1 MKKILTT
8 ILIFLASF
16 SFGQFDANNLVN
28 QVMEVQAM
36 RELNQFRDNVIKEV
50 KSLNLANAT
59 PEQIDAVS
67 ASYDKMKTT
76 YNTLI
81 SQVKQDVLDF
91 KNLKKMAKSSDE
103 VSRRY
108 YQTLNQTK
116 NIFNNEF
123 IPVCVEISQ
132 DRSGLLALIFPLIE
146 KGVRFIIDAI
156 KNHKL
161 KKEIFLDE
169 LLNVVNTKFNGA
181 LFLPEWNS
189 LVTSSNFKR
198 YNSNSTLSINS
209 TDVVIDNTSNNTGAK
224 KGKLSAVDTNTIINN
239 NVDNTIVEPVNTG
252 SKSAKVNIQY
262 PALKELSGNIEFV
275 ATDGMGFLSNMDF
288 SLPEKSRNLTVGS
301 KVQFSKNSL
310 VSQKSWG
317 PGTSI
322 QIKIK
327 NTGFL
332 YALSF
337 NDGDV
342 CYSIYPYTQ
351 DWLTSFSMGQKDRNL
366 IVGPLMLKDEKG
378 VVTIPSKNIETGEE
392 NFIFISG
399 TSKKEQL
406 LLILSKSELDLTQV
420 SDAIQT
426 GTGTFEERVNAALGT
441 NGIGEGILLEKN
453 GSSVNFKIKDE
464 NTYLIPLIFEIR
476 RS

>member
-1 MKKILTT
+1 
-8 ILIFLASF
+8 
-16 SFGQFDANNLVN
+16 
-28 QVMEVQAM
+28 MEVQAM
-36 RELNQFRDNVIKEV
+36 RELNQFRENVIKEV
-50 KSLNLANAT
+50 KSLDLTNAT
-59 PEQIDAVS
+59 PEQIDMVS
-67 ASYDKMKTT
+67 ASYDKMKIT

-91 KNLKKMAKSSDE
+91 KNLKKMSKSSEE

-123 IPVCVEISQ
+123 IPACAEISQ

-198 YNSNSTLSINS
+198 YNSSSTIGINS
-209 TDVVIDNTSNNTGAK
+209 ID
-224 KGKLSAVDTNTIINN
+224 VDTTNTDI
-239 NVDNTIVEPVNTG
+239 VDPVITGQKSSKLIV
-252 SKSAKVNIQY
+252 QY
-262 PALKELSGNIEFV
+262 PALKDLSGNIEFIT
-275 ATDGMGFLSNMDF
+275 TDAMGNPSIMDF
-288 SLPEKSRNLTVGS
+288 NLPEKSRDLTVG
-301 KVQFSKNSL
+301 KKIQFSKKSL
-310 VSQKSWG
+310 VSQKSWDE
-317 PGTSI
+317 GTSI

-332 YALSF
+332 YVISY
-337 NDGDV
+337 NSGDI
-342 CYSIYPYTQ
+342 CYPIYPYSQ
-351 DWLTSFSMGQKDRNL
+351 EWLTGFTMGQKNRNL
-366 IVGPLMLKDEKG
+366 IVGPLMLKDEND

-399 TSKKEQL
+399 HREKEQL
-406 LLILSKSELDLTQV
+406 LLILSKSELDMNQIA
-420 SDAIQT
+420 DAIEAN
-426 GTGTFEERVNAALGT
+426 TGTFEEKVNAALGT
-441 NGIGEGILLEKN
+441 SGIGEGITLEKN
-453 GSSVNFKIKDE
+453 GTSVNFKITDE
-464 NTYLIPLIFEIR
+464 NTYLIPLIFEIKR
-476 RS
+476 R

>member
-8 ILIFLASF
+8 ILIFLVSF
-16 SFGQFDANNLVN
+16 SFGQFDAANLVN

-36 RELNQFRDNVIKEV
+36 RELNQFRENVIKEV
-50 KSLNLANAT
+50 KSLNLSNAT

-67 ASYDKMKTT
+67 NSYNKMKTT

-91 KNLKKMAKSSDE
+91 KNLKKMSKSSEE
-103 VSRRY
+103 VSKRY

-116 NIFNNEF
+116 EIFNNEF
-123 IPVCVEISQ
+123 IPVCAEISQ

-156 KNHKL
+156 RNNKM

-181 LFLPEWNS
+181 LFLPEWNT
-189 LVTSSNFKR
+189 LVTNSNFKR
-198 YNSNSTLSINS
+198 YNSSTIGTNSNDIVYIENTTNVNGTKKGKLATVVDTN
-209 TDVVIDNTSNNTGAK
+209 VVIDNT
-224 KGKLSAVDTNTIINN
+224 
-239 NVDNTIVEPVNTG
+239 DNTVIDPVNTAG
-252 SKSAKVNIQY
+252 KAKVSIQY
-262 PALKELSGNIEFV
+262 PALKELSGNIEFI
-275 ATDGMGFLSNMDF
+275 ATDGVGVLSNMDF
-288 SLPEKSRNLTVGS
+288 SLPEKSRNLTVGT

-317 PGTSI
+317 AGTSI

-342 CYSIYPYTQ
+342 CYPIYPYTQ

-406 LLILSKSELDLTQV
+406 LLILSKSELDLAQV
-420 SDAIQT
+420 SDVIQS

-476 RS
+476 RN

>member
-1 MKKILTT
+1 MKKLLTT

-16 SFGQFDANNLVN
+16 SFGQFDAANLVN

-36 RELNQFRDNVIKEV
+36 RELNQFRENVIKEV
-50 KSLNLANAT
+50 KSLNLTNAT

-67 ASYDKMKTT
+67 ASYDKMKVT

-91 KNLKKMAKSSDE
+91 KNLKKMSKSSDE

-108 YQTLNQTK
+108 YQTLNETK

-123 IPVCVEISQ
+123 IPVCAEISQ

-181 LFLPEWNS
+181 LYLPEWNS
-189 LVTSSNFKR
+189 LVTNSNFKR
-198 YNSNSTLSINS
+198 NNINNTSMKLGINS
-209 TDVVIDNTSNNTGAK
+209 TDV
-224 KGKLSAVDTNTIINN
+224 L
-239 NVDNTIVEPVNTG
+239 VDNTTVINTNKKNKLSSIVDTTTNIDNSPINSVNTG
-252 SKSAKVNIQY
+252 SKSGKVDIQY
-262 PALKELSGNIEFV
+262 PALKELSGNIEFI
-275 ATDGMGFLSNMDF
+275 ATDGMGILSNMDF

-317 PGTSI
+317 DGTSI

-342 CYSIYPYTQ
+342 CYPIYPYTQ
-351 DWLTSFSMGQKDRNL
+351 EWMTSFSMGQKDRNL

-378 VVTIPSKNIETGEE
+378 VVTIPSKNVETGEE

-406 LLILSKSELDLTQV
+406 LLILSKSELDLSQV
-420 SDAIQT
+420 SEAIQNS
-426 GTGTFEERVNAALGT
+426 TGTFEERVNSALGT
-441 NGIGEGILLEKN
+441 NGIGDGILLEKN

-476 RS
+476 RN

>member
-16 SFGQFDANNLVN
+16 SFGQFDANDLVN

-36 RELNQFRDNVIKEV
+36 RELNQFRENVIKEV
-50 KSLNLANAT
+50 KSLNLTNAT

-67 ASYDKMKTT
+67 ASYDKMKVT

-91 KNLKKMAKSSDE
+91 KNLKKMSKSSEE
-103 VSRRY
+103 VSKRY

-123 IPVCVEISQ
+123 IPVCAEISQ

-181 LFLPEWNS
+181 LFLPEWNT

-198 YNSNSTLSINS
+198 YNTNTTISINS
-209 TDVVIDNTSNNTGAK
+209 TDVVVDNYNGDK
-224 KGKLSAVDTNTIINN
+224 KGKLMPVVDTDTITNNT
-239 NVDNTIVEPVNTG
+239 VDNTG
-252 SKSAKVNIQY
+252 KSSKINVQY

-275 ATDGMGFLSNMDF
+275 ATDAMGVLSNMDF
-288 SLPEKSRNLTVGS
+288 SLPEKSRNLTVGT

-317 PGTSI
+317 EGTSI

-337 NDGDV
+337 NDGDI
-342 CYSIYPYTQ
+342 CYPIYPYTQ
-351 DWLTSFSMGQKDRNL
+351 EWLTSFSMGQKDRNL
-366 IVGPLMLKDEKG
+366 IVGPLMLKDERG

-420 SDAIQT
+420 CEAIQS
-426 GTGTFEERVNAALGT
+426 GTGTFEEKVNSALGT
-441 NGIGEGILLEKN
+441 NGIGEGILLEKS
-453 GSSVNFKIKDE
+453 GSVVNFKIKDE
-464 NTYLIPLIFEIR
+464 NTFLIPLIFEIR
-476 RS
+476 RN

>member
-1 MKKILTT
+1 MKKLLTT
-8 ILIFLASF
+8 LLLFLASF
-16 SFGQFDANNLVN
+16 SFGQFDANDLVN

-36 RELNQFRDNVIKEV
+36 RELNQFRENVIKEV
-50 KSLNLANAT
+50 KSLDLTNAT
-59 PEQIDAVS
+59 PEQIDMVS
-67 ASYDKMKTT
+67 SSYDKMKIT

-91 KNLKKMAKSSDE
+91 KNLKKMSKSSEE

-123 IPVCVEISQ
+123 IPACAEISQ

-189 LVTSSNFKR
+189 LVTSSNFNR
-198 YNSNSTLSINS
+198 YNSSSTIGINS
-209 TDVVIDNTSNNTGAK
+209 TDVV
-224 KGKLSAVDTNTIINN
+224 
-239 NVDNTIVEPVNTG
+239 VDNTVTNNDKKNKLGSVVDTTNNTDIVDPVITG
-252 SKSAKVNIQY
+252 QKSSKLVVQY
-262 PALKELSGNIEFV
+262 PALKDLSGNIEFV
-275 ATDGMGFLSNMDF
+275 TTDVMGNPSIMDF
-288 SLPEKSRNLTVGS
+288 NLPEKSRDLTVGK
-301 KVQFSKNSL
+301 KVQFSKKSL
-310 VSQKSWG
+310 VSQKSWDE
-317 PGTSI
+317 GTSI
-322 QIKIK
+322 QIKVK

-332 YALSF
+332 YVISY
-337 NDGDV
+337 NSGDI
-342 CYSIYPYTQ
+342 CYPIYPYSQ
-351 DWLTSFSMGQKDRNL
+351 EWLTGFTMGQKNRNL
-366 IVGPLMLKDEKG
+366 IVGPLMLKDENG

-399 TSKKEQL
+399 HREKEQL
-406 LLILSKSELDLTQV
+406 LLILSKSELDMNQIA
-420 SDAIQT
+420 DAIEAN
-426 GTGTFEERVNAALGT
+426 TGTFEEKVNAALGT
-441 NGIGEGILLEKN
+441 SGIGEGITLEKN
-453 GSSVNFKIKDE
+453 GTSVNFKITDE
-464 NTYLIPLIFEIR
+464 NTYLIPLIFEIKR
-476 RS
+476 R

>member
-16 SFGQFDANNLVN
+16 SFGQFDANDLVN

-50 KSLNLANAT
+50 KSLNLTNAT

-67 ASYDKMKTT
+67 ASYDKMKVT

-91 KNLKKMAKSSDE
+91 KNLKKMSKSSEE
-103 VSRRY
+103 VSKRY

-123 IPVCVEISQ
+123 IPVCAEISQ

-181 LFLPEWNS
+181 LFLPEWNT

-198 YNSNSTLSINS
+198 YNTNTTISINS
-209 TDVVIDNTSNNTGAK
+209 TDVVVDNYNGDK
-224 KGKLSAVDTNTIINN
+224 KGKLMPVVDTNTITNN
-239 NVDNTIVEPVNTG
+239 TVDNTG
-252 SKSAKVNIQY
+252 KSSKINVQY

-275 ATDGMGFLSNMDF
+275 ATDAMGILSTMDF
-288 SLPEKSRNLTVGS
+288 SLPEKSRNLTVGT

-317 PGTSI
+317 EGTSI

-337 NDGDV
+337 NDGDI
-342 CYSIYPYTQ
+342 CYPIYPYTQ
-351 DWLTSFSMGQKDRNL
+351 EWLTSFSMGQKDRNL

-420 SDAIQT
+420 CNVIQS
-426 GTGTFEERVNAALGT
+426 GTGTFEEKVNSALGT
-441 NGIGEGILLEKN
+441 SGIGEGILLEKT

-464 NTYLIPLIFEIR
+464 NTFLIPLIFEIR
-476 RS
+476 RN

>member
-16 SFGQFDANNLVN
+16 SFGQFDANDLVN

-50 KSLNLANAT
+50 KSLNLTNAT

-67 ASYDKMKTT
+67 ASYDKMKVT

-91 KNLKKMAKSSDE
+91 KNLKKMTKSSEE
-103 VSRRY
+103 VSKRY

-189 LVTSSNFKR
+189 IVTSSNFKR
-198 YNSNSTLSINS
+198 YNNTSTQIGINS
-209 TDVVIDNTSNNTGAK
+209 MDVV
-224 KGKLSAVDTNTIINN
+224 
-239 NVDNTIVEPVNTG
+239 VDNTTTVNGSKKAKLSPVIDTTTVDNTNVESVNT
-252 SKSAKVNIQY
+252 KVSIQY
-262 PALKELSGNIEFV
+262 PALKELYGNIEFIV
-275 ATDGMGFLSNMDF
+275 GDGLGNDSNMEF
-288 SLPEKSRNLTVGS
+288 SLPERSRDLTVGK
-301 KVQFSKNSL
+301 KVQYSKNSL
-310 VSQKSWG
+310 VSTKSYG
-317 PGTSI
+317 EGI
-322 QIKIK
+322 YFQVKIK

-332 YALSF
+332 YVISY

-342 CYSIYPYTQ
+342 CYPVYPYSQ
-351 DWLTSFSMGQKDRNL
+351 EWITSFNMGQKNRNL
-366 IVGPLMLKDEKG
+366 IVGPLMLK
-378 VVTIPSKNIETGEE
+378 
-392 NFIFISG
+392 
-399 TSKKEQL
+399 
-406 LLILSKSELDLTQV
+406 
-420 SDAIQT
+420 
-426 GTGTFEERVNAALGT
+426 
-441 NGIGEGILLEKN
+441 
-453 GSSVNFKIKDE
+453 
-464 NTYLIPLIFEIR
+464 
-476 RS
+476 

>member
-8 ILIFLASF
+8 ILIFLVSF
-16 SFGQFDANNLVN
+16 SFGQFDAANLVN

-36 RELNQFRDNVIKEV
+36 RELNQFRENVIKEV
-50 KSLNLANAT
+50 KSLNLSNAT

-67 ASYDKMKTT
+67 NSYNKMKTT

-91 KNLKKMAKSSDE
+91 KNLKKMSKSSEE
-103 VSRRY
+103 VSKRY

-116 NIFNNEF
+116 EIFNNEF
-123 IPVCVEISQ
+123 IPVCAEISQ

-156 KNHKL
+156 RNNKM

-181 LFLPEWNS
+181 LFLPEWNT
-189 LVTSSNFKR
+189 LVTNSNFKR
-198 YNSNSTLSINS
+198 YNSSTIGTNSNDIVYIENTTNVNGTKKGKLATVVDTN
-209 TDVVIDNTSNNTGAK
+209 VVIDNT
-224 KGKLSAVDTNTIINN
+224 
-239 NVDNTIVEPVNTG
+239 DNTVIDPVNTAG
-252 SKSAKVNIQY
+252 KAKVSIQY
-262 PALKELSGNIEFV
+262 PALKELSGNIEFI
-275 ATDGMGFLSNMDF
+275 ATDGMGVLSNMDF
-288 SLPEKSRNLTVGS
+288 SLPEKSRNLTVGT

-317 PGTSI
+317 AGTSI

-342 CYSIYPYTQ
+342 CYPIYPYTQ

-406 LLILSKSELDLTQV
+406 LLILSKSELDLAQV
-420 SDAIQT
+420 SDVIQS

-476 RS
+476 RN

>member
-16 SFGQFDANNLVN
+16 SFGQFDANDLVN

-50 KSLNLANAT
+50 KSLNLTNAT

-67 ASYDKMKTT
+67 ASYDKMKVT

-91 KNLKKMAKSSDE
+91 KNLKKMSKSSEE
-103 VSRRY
+103 VSKRY

-123 IPVCVEISQ
+123 IPVCAEISQ

-181 LFLPEWNS
+181 LFLPEWNT

-198 YNSNSTLSINS
+198 YNTNTTISINS
-209 TDVVIDNTSNNTGAK
+209 TDVVVDNYNGDK
-224 KGKLSAVDTNTIINN
+224 KGKLMPVVDTNTITNN
-239 NVDNTIVEPVNTG
+239 TVDNTG
-252 SKSAKVNIQY
+252 KSSKINVQY

-275 ATDGMGFLSNMDF
+275 ATDAMGILSTMDF
-288 SLPEKSRNLTVGS
+288 SLPEKSRNLTVGT

-317 PGTSI
+317 EGTSI

-337 NDGDV
+337 NDGDI
-342 CYSIYPYTQ
+342 CYPIYPYTQ
-351 DWLTSFSMGQKDRNL
+351 EWITSFSMGQKDRNL

-420 SDAIQT
+420 CNVIQS
-426 GTGTFEERVNAALGT
+426 GTGTFEEKVNSALGT
-441 NGIGEGILLEKN
+441 SGIGEGILLEKT

-464 NTYLIPLIFEIR
+464 NTFLIPLIFEIR
-476 RS
+476 RN

>member
-8 ILIFLASF
+8 ILIFLATF
-16 SFGQFDANNLVN
+16 SFGQFDANNLVD

-50 KSLNLANAT
+50 KSLNLSNAT
-59 PEQIDAVS
+59 PEQIDRVS
-67 ASYDKMKTT
+67 ASYEKMKIT

-91 KNLKKMAKSSDE
+91 KNLKKMTKSSED
-103 VSRRY
+103 VSKRY

-123 IPVCVEISQ
+123 IPTCAEISQ

-181 LFLPEWNS
+181 LFLPEWNT
-189 LVTSSNFKR
+189 LVTSSNYKR
-198 YNSNSTLSINS
+198 YNNVQTFTTNS
-209 TDVVIDNTSNNTGAK
+209 TDIITTNNVTVNDTK
-224 KGKLSAVDTNTIINN
+224 KNKLAPIVDTTTNT
-239 NVDNTIVEPVNTG
+239 DIVEPVNNG
-252 SKSAKVNIQY
+252 QKPSKVIVQY
-262 PALKELSGNIEFV
+262 PALKDLSGNIDFI
-275 ATDGMGFLSNMDF
+275 ASDDMGNLSNMDF
-288 SLPEKSRNLTVGS
+288 NLPEKSRDLTVGT
-301 KVQFSKNSL
+301 KVQFSKKSL
-310 VSQKSWG
+310 ISQKSWG
-317 PGTSI
+317 EGTSI

-332 YALSF
+332 YVISF

-342 CYSIYPYTQ
+342 CYPIYPYSQ
-351 DWLTSFSMGQKDRNL
+351 EWMTSFTMGQKDRNL

-378 VVTIPSKNIETGEE
+378 VVTVPSKNIETGEE
-392 NFIFISG
+392 NYIFISG
-399 TSKKEQL
+399 KSKKEQL
-406 LLILSKSELDLTQV
+406 LVILSKSELDLKQIA
-420 SDAIQT
+420 DAIESN
-426 GTGTFEERVNAALGT
+426 TGTFEERVNYTLGT
-441 NGIGEGILLEKN
+441 SGIGEGITLEK
-453 GSSVNFKIKDE
+453 SETSVNFKINDE

-476 RS
+476 RH